1 MAYLNNDP
9 TLQNIKD
16 AIEDLSSII
25 AEEFSTTTNY
35 STGDY
40 VIYNENLYQFTTTH
54 IGEWDLSHVNL
65 RTISN
70 HLESLKEMA
79 YIDDAPSDD
88 NNYVRRNKSWRSY
101 SGEGDGYM
109 GAAYDTGEQGIIFEA
124 SPNALGTLA
133 FENDASSD
141 NKAYAR
147 QNKSWVELGTLAT
160 KDKASLTSD
169 VTGVLPANNG
179 GTGENT
185 LNDSANAL
193 INALSLGSST
203 LKANDYIITQ
213 YVDGGT
219 TVTTYHRRPASVC
232 RVGGLTTPR
241 KLKVALN
248 STTDITFDGTA
259 DRTNIPVSGTLPVA
273 NGGTSA
279 TTAADARTNLGV
291 YSTSDIDTK
300 LNAKS
305 DGKKTF
311 TSFSAIPADFCGICH
326 VAYTGIDNDAP
337 LTTSFPW
344 WWTVIQLDGS
354 SSTRMTQ
361 IATSVFRNR
370 EYLWIR
376 QKHDSSWFG
385 WYIINQED
393 SGWYSLTND
402 NVFTN
407 APINYRKIG
416 KILYISAS
424 SVRLKTASSAA
435 AIDLGTLPVGYRVS
449 ATTTVPAGTVSK
461 GWGAAYIRSDGLI
474 QFYKPTGATQW
485 ETSDNINF
493 MGAFIAA

>member
-147 QNKSWVELGTLAT
+147 QNKSWVETYTTTAINNALAAKANTVDLGALAT
-160 KDKASLTSD
+160 KNKASLTSD
-169 VTGVLPANNG
+169 VTGTLPIGNG
-179 GTGENT
+179 GTGKT
-185 LNDSANAL
+185 SHTANAVL
-193 INALSLGSST
+193 TGNGANAVNNIAT
-203 LKANDYIITQ
+203 ANGAFYATAAN
-213 YVDGGT
+213 G
-219 TVTTYHRRPASVC
+219 A
-232 RVGGLTTPR
+232 
-241 KLKVALN
+241 A
-248 STTDITFDGTA
+248 TF
-259 DRTNIPVSGTLPVA
+259 GTLPIGQ
-273 NGGTSA
+273 GGTNA
-279 TTAADARTNLGV
+279 TTAANARTNLDV